1 MITKA
6 PNFIVVGASRSGTTT
21 LFEMFRLQRDV
32 LVPKVKEI
40 CFFNKDGNFKKGI
53 DWYHSHFLKHSK
65 ERAIGEISPPY
76 FHRGIRLG
84 ADNSHIFS
92 DEDSA
97 ARIAEYNKNIRIIIT
112 LRNPLDRFIS
122 QFWKNFL
129 KDPENLS
136 MEESVQK
143 ELKEIR
149 TEKNSPFCFLYKNS
163 YSVHLK
169 HWLNKFD
176 RKQVK
181 ILIFEEWIKK
191 QHDTLVEVAEFLEFD
206 YNSSQ
211 NRDNLHKNS
220 GERYLNEIKNS
231 LTEANQDTT
240 LKNNLSRKKTKDNGY
255 YPPISNIVRETLNG
269 IFQKEITDLENLL
282 ERRLECWKVLSQ

>member
-1 MITKA
+1 MITKS

-32 LVPKVKEI
+32 FVPKEKEV
-40 CFFNKDGNFKKGI
+40 CFFNQDSNFKKGI
-53 DWYHSHFLKHSK
+53 DWYHSHFSKHSK
-65 ERAIGEISPPY
+65 EKAIGEISPPY
-76 FHRGIRLG
+76 FHKGIRLG
-84 ADNSHIFS
+84 LDNSHIFS

-97 ARIAEYNKNIRIIIT
+97 ARIREYNKNIRIIIT

-136 MEESVQK
+136 MEESLQK
-143 ELKEIR
+143 ELKGIR

-163 YSVHLK
+163 YLIHLK
-169 HWLNKFD
+169 YWFSNFD
-176 RKQVK
+176 KKQIK
-181 ILIFEEWIKK
+181 ILIFEEWIKQ
-191 QHDTLVEVAEFLEFD
+191 QHVTLTEVAEFLEFD
-206 YNSSQ
+206 YDSSQ
-211 NRDNLHKNS
+211 NRDNLHRNS
-220 GERYLNEIKNS
+220 GERFLNEIKSS
-231 LTEANQDTT
+231 LDEKELDST
-240 LKNNLSRKKTKDNGY
+240 LKNNLSKNKTKDNGY
-255 YPPISNIVRETLNG
+255 YPPISNTVKETLND